1 MNMGGGKK
9 GYKLN
14 PMAKAKSGK
23 MMEAKYGKMAKAKT
37 GKLVGKQKDL
47 PPHLQKAILA

>member
-1 MNMGGGKK
+1 MGGGKK

-23 MMEAKYGKMAKAKT
+23 MMNAKYGKMAKAKT
-37 GKLVGKQKDL
+37 GKLVGGQKNL
-47 PPHLQKAILA
+47 PGHLQKAILA